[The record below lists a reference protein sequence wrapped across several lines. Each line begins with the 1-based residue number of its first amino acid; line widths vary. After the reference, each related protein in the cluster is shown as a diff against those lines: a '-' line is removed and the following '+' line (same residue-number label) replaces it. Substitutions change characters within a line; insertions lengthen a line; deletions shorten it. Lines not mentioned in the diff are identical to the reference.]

1 MLFSKR
7 RCGLPSPAKVRAS
20 RIKPTITDLRAH
32 MIAYYL
38 LIADAKQRACV
49 LRIYSCPAL
58 FGWALRAAIGASDRE
73 ESISLHYRKG
83 KPKRR

>member
-7 RCGLPSPAKVRAS
+7 RCGLPSPARVRAS
-20 RIKPTITDLRAH
+20 RIKPTIADLGAH
-32 MIAYYL
+32 MIAFYR
-38 LIADAKQRACV
+38 LIADVEQRACV
-49 LRIYSCPAL
+49 LRICSCPAL

-73 ESISLHYRKG
+73 ESISLYYRKG